1 MHKKIHVKTKNKI
14 CAAVLVF
21 VLAGSLTAG
30 ACAVPNVYAK
40 TEAEKK
46 RDAYK
51 KKLREKNS
59 DIANIKD
66 SQSDVKDSISV
77 AAAKMKTL
85 LSKQEQ
91 LKSDIKDK
99 QNEVEQANK
108 KLEEAKEE
116 EQKQYD
122 AMKLRIQYLYENS
135 TDNSIWS
142 AILESNGLSDMLN
155 RIEYATDLYKSDREL
170 MTSYQNAVK
179 KVEDWTMQLA
189 DEMDSLLALQDKY
202 QTQQGELKTL
212 MAKLEKQKDAY
223 AQQLAE
229 AQKQAQDYKKT
240 ISKQEAII
248 RAQEAAAAR
257 ANANTYDGGGTGAG
271 ARNRTDGIGQQGFL
285 HLGHIAV
292 LVHHAGPGG
301 GAHQGPDGV
310 EHVDHAEGEDQG
322 DGGEPAQLHKAGE
335 VELEQGLGGH
345 VSNRGH
351 PAGGGQ
357 GGEGGAAQYGDVP
370 DPVDHGGDEHA
381 QQHGGAHA
389 LAGQDDDGEQ
399 AHEGGDHGEHH
410 LPVARL
416 AHAVLNDGGG
426 QGAEEVP
433 HHVERRGEAVA
444 LGIDAHVGAQTD
456 VHQHQADG
464 GGDAVPHAQ
473 RDRLNDLVPDVQH
486 GQDDEHDALDKDDA
500 QGGLKGLQIAHAG
513 QGHKVGHHHGKEAVQ
528 AHAGGHG
535 EGLVGQEG
543 HTEHAHGGREAGG
556 HEHGVPKLLPVG
568 AETGEQVGVQRDDVG
583 HGHKGGQ
590 TGQDLGADVCAVLLQ
605 VKQLLHWDLLRF
617 Y

>member
-51 KKLREKNS
+51 KKMKAKNS

-66 SQSDVKDSISV
+66 SQSDVKDSITA

-116 EQKQYD
+116 EQNQYD

-212 MAKLEKQKDAY
+212 MAKLEQQKDAY

-257 ANANTYDGGGTGAG
+257 ANANTYDGGGTGASGGIASDSYLKDPDCNPSQTTDVSG
-271 ARNRTDGIGQQGFL
+271 ADIVAFAQQFVGNPYVWGGNSLTNGVDCSGFVHQVYAHFGISTPRYSQAFKSVGQPVSYQN
-285 HLGHIAV
+285 IQ
-292 LVHHAGPGG
+292 AGDVVVYP
-301 GAHQGPDGV
+301 
-310 EHVDHAEGEDQG
+310 
-322 DGGEPAQLHKAGE
+322 
-335 VELEQGLGGH
+335 GH
-345 VSNRGH
+345 VAIYIGNGNIVEAQSTR
-351 PAGGGQ
+351 AGITNSR
-357 GGEGGAAQYGDVP
+357 
-370 DPVDHGGDEHA
+370 PVNCHTITA
-381 QQHGGAHA
+381 IR
-389 LAGQDDDGEQ
+389 
-399 AHEGGDHGEHH
+399 
-410 LPVARL
+410 RL
-416 AHAVLNDGGG
+416 V
-426 QGAEEVP
+426 
-433 HHVERRGEAVA
+433 
-444 LGIDAHVGAQTD
+444 
-456 VHQHQADG
+456 
-464 GGDAVPHAQ
+464 
-473 RDRLNDLVPDVQH
+473 
-486 GQDDEHDALDKDDA
+486 
-500 QGGLKGLQIAHAG
+500 
-513 QGHKVGHHHGKEAVQ
+513 
-528 AHAGGHG
+528 
-535 EGLVGQEG
+535 
-543 HTEHAHGGREAGG
+543 
-556 HEHGVPKLLPVG
+556 
-568 AETGEQVGVQRDDVG
+568 
-583 HGHKGGQ
+583 
-590 TGQDLGADVCAVLLQ
+590 
-605 VKQLLHWDLLRF
+605 
-617 Y
+617 

>member
-51 KKLREKNS
+51 KKLKAKNS

-66 SQSDVKDSISV
+66 SQSDVKDSIT
-77 AAAKMKTL
+77 AAAARMKTL

-116 EQKQYD
+116 EQNQYD

-212 MAKLEKQKDAY
+212 MAKLEQQKDAY

-257 ANANTYDGGGTGAG
+257 ANANTYDGGGTGASGGIASDSYLKDPDCNPSQTTDVSG
-271 ARNRTDGIGQQGFL
+271 ADIVAFAQQFVGNPYVWGGNSLTNGVDCSGFVHQVYAHFGISTPRYSQAFKSVGQPVSYQN
-285 HLGHIAV
+285 I
-292 LVHHAGPGG
+292 
-301 GAHQGPDGV
+301 Q
-310 EHVDHAEGEDQG
+310 EGDVVVY
-322 DGGEPAQLHKAGE
+322 P
-335 VELEQGLGGH
+335 GH
-345 VSNRGH
+345 VAIYIGNGNIVEAQSTR
-351 PAGGGQ
+351 AGITNSR
-357 GGEGGAAQYGDVP
+357 
-370 DPVDHGGDEHA
+370 PVNCHTITA
-381 QQHGGAHA
+381 IR
-389 LAGQDDDGEQ
+389 
-399 AHEGGDHGEHH
+399 
-410 LPVARL
+410 RL
-416 AHAVLNDGGG
+416 V
-426 QGAEEVP
+426 
-433 HHVERRGEAVA
+433 
-444 LGIDAHVGAQTD
+444 
-456 VHQHQADG
+456 
-464 GGDAVPHAQ
+464 
-473 RDRLNDLVPDVQH
+473 
-486 GQDDEHDALDKDDA
+486 
-500 QGGLKGLQIAHAG
+500 
-513 QGHKVGHHHGKEAVQ
+513 
-528 AHAGGHG
+528 
-535 EGLVGQEG
+535 
-543 HTEHAHGGREAGG
+543 
-556 HEHGVPKLLPVG
+556 
-568 AETGEQVGVQRDDVG
+568 
-583 HGHKGGQ
+583 
-590 TGQDLGADVCAVLLQ
+590 
-605 VKQLLHWDLLRF
+605 
-617 Y
+617 

>member
-51 KKLREKNS
+51 KKLKAKNS

-66 SQSDVKDSISV
+66 SQSDVKDSIT
-77 AAAKMKTL
+77 AAAARMKTL

-116 EQKQYD
+116 EQNQYD

-170 MTSYQNAVK
+170 KTSYQNAVK

-212 MAKLEKQKDAY
+212 MAKLEQQKDAY

-257 ANANTYDGGGTGAG
+257 ANANTYDGGGTGASGGIASDSYLKDPDCNPSQTTDVSG
-271 ARNRTDGIGQQGFL
+271 ADIVAFAQQFVGNPYVWGGNSLTNGVDCSGFVHQVYAHFGISTPRYSQAFKSVGQPVSYQN
-285 HLGHIAV
+285 IQ
-292 LVHHAGPGG
+292 AGDVVVYP
-301 GAHQGPDGV
+301 
-310 EHVDHAEGEDQG
+310 
-322 DGGEPAQLHKAGE
+322 
-335 VELEQGLGGH
+335 GH
-345 VSNRGH
+345 VAIYIGNGNIVEAQSTR
-351 PAGGGQ
+351 AGITNSR
-357 GGEGGAAQYGDVP
+357 
-370 DPVDHGGDEHA
+370 PVNCHTITA
-381 QQHGGAHA
+381 IR
-389 LAGQDDDGEQ
+389 
-399 AHEGGDHGEHH
+399 
-410 LPVARL
+410 RL
-416 AHAVLNDGGG
+416 V
-426 QGAEEVP
+426 
-433 HHVERRGEAVA
+433 
-444 LGIDAHVGAQTD
+444 
-456 VHQHQADG
+456 
-464 GGDAVPHAQ
+464 
-473 RDRLNDLVPDVQH
+473 
-486 GQDDEHDALDKDDA
+486 
-500 QGGLKGLQIAHAG
+500 
-513 QGHKVGHHHGKEAVQ
+513 
-528 AHAGGHG
+528 
-535 EGLVGQEG
+535 
-543 HTEHAHGGREAGG
+543 
-556 HEHGVPKLLPVG
+556 
-568 AETGEQVGVQRDDVG
+568 
-583 HGHKGGQ
+583 
-590 TGQDLGADVCAVLLQ
+590 
-605 VKQLLHWDLLRF
+605 
-617 Y
+617 

>member
-51 KKLREKNS
+51 KKLKAKNS

-66 SQSDVKDSISV
+66 SQSDVKDSITA

-108 KLEEAKEE
+108 KLEEAKKE
-116 EQKQYD
+116 EQNQYD

-212 MAKLEKQKDAY
+212 MAKLEQQKDAY

-257 ANANTYDGGGTGAG
+257 ANANTYDGGGTGASGGIASDSYLKDPDCNPSQTTDVSG
-271 ARNRTDGIGQQGFL
+271 ADIVAFAQQFVGNPYVWGGNSLTNGVDCSGFVHQVYAHFGISTPRYSQAFKSVGQPVSYQN
-285 HLGHIAV
+285 IQ
-292 LVHHAGPGG
+292 AGDVVVYP
-301 GAHQGPDGV
+301 
-310 EHVDHAEGEDQG
+310 
-322 DGGEPAQLHKAGE
+322 
-335 VELEQGLGGH
+335 GH
-345 VSNRGH
+345 VAIYIGNGNIVEAQSTR
-351 PAGGGQ
+351 AGITNSR
-357 GGEGGAAQYGDVP
+357 
-370 DPVDHGGDEHA
+370 PVNCHTITA
-381 QQHGGAHA
+381 IR
-389 LAGQDDDGEQ
+389 
-399 AHEGGDHGEHH
+399 
-410 LPVARL
+410 RL
-416 AHAVLNDGGG
+416 V
-426 QGAEEVP
+426 
-433 HHVERRGEAVA
+433 
-444 LGIDAHVGAQTD
+444 
-456 VHQHQADG
+456 
-464 GGDAVPHAQ
+464 
-473 RDRLNDLVPDVQH
+473 
-486 GQDDEHDALDKDDA
+486 
-500 QGGLKGLQIAHAG
+500 
-513 QGHKVGHHHGKEAVQ
+513 
-528 AHAGGHG
+528 
-535 EGLVGQEG
+535 
-543 HTEHAHGGREAGG
+543 
-556 HEHGVPKLLPVG
+556 
-568 AETGEQVGVQRDDVG
+568 
-583 HGHKGGQ
+583 
-590 TGQDLGADVCAVLLQ
+590 
-605 VKQLLHWDLLRF
+605 
-617 Y
+617 

>member
-51 KKLREKNS
+51 KKLREKNG

-257 ANANTYDGGGTGAG
+257 ANANTYDGGGTGASGGIASDSYLKDPDCNPSQTTDVSG
-271 ARNRTDGIGQQGFL
+271 ADIVAYAQQFVGNPYVWGGNSLTNGVDCSGFVHQVYAHFGISTPRYSQAFKSVGQPVSYQN
-285 HLGHIAV
+285 IQ
-292 LVHHAGPGG
+292 AGDVVVYP
-301 GAHQGPDGV
+301 
-310 EHVDHAEGEDQG
+310 
-322 DGGEPAQLHKAGE
+322 
-335 VELEQGLGGH
+335 GH
-345 VSNRGH
+345 VAIYIGNGNIVEAQSTR
-351 PAGGGQ
+351 AGITNSR
-357 GGEGGAAQYGDVP
+357 
-370 DPVDHGGDEHA
+370 PVNCHTITA
-381 QQHGGAHA
+381 IR
-389 LAGQDDDGEQ
+389 
-399 AHEGGDHGEHH
+399 
-410 LPVARL
+410 RL
-416 AHAVLNDGGG
+416 V
-426 QGAEEVP
+426 
-433 HHVERRGEAVA
+433 
-444 LGIDAHVGAQTD
+444 
-456 VHQHQADG
+456 
-464 GGDAVPHAQ
+464 
-473 RDRLNDLVPDVQH
+473 
-486 GQDDEHDALDKDDA
+486 
-500 QGGLKGLQIAHAG
+500 
-513 QGHKVGHHHGKEAVQ
+513 
-528 AHAGGHG
+528 
-535 EGLVGQEG
+535 
-543 HTEHAHGGREAGG
+543 
-556 HEHGVPKLLPVG
+556 
-568 AETGEQVGVQRDDVG
+568 
-583 HGHKGGQ
+583 
-590 TGQDLGADVCAVLLQ
+590 
-605 VKQLLHWDLLRF
+605 
-617 Y
+617 

>member
-51 KKLREKNS
+51 KKLKAKNS

-66 SQSDVKDSISV
+66 SQSDVKDSIT
-77 AAAKMKTL
+77 AAAARMKTL

-116 EQKQYD
+116 EQNQYD

-212 MAKLEKQKDAY
+212 MAKLEQQKDAY

-257 ANANTYDGGGTGAG
+257 ANANTYDGGGTGASGGIASDSYLKDPDCNPSQTTDVSG
-271 ARNRTDGIGQQGFL
+271 ADIVAFAQQFVGNPYVWGENSLTNGVDCSGFVHQVYAHFGISTPRYSQAFKSVGQPVSYQN
-285 HLGHIAV
+285 IQ
-292 LVHHAGPGG
+292 AGDVVVYP
-301 GAHQGPDGV
+301 
-310 EHVDHAEGEDQG
+310 
-322 DGGEPAQLHKAGE
+322 
-335 VELEQGLGGH
+335 GH
-345 VSNRGH
+345 VAIYIGNGNIVEAQSTR
-351 PAGGGQ
+351 AGITNSR
-357 GGEGGAAQYGDVP
+357 
-370 DPVDHGGDEHA
+370 PVNCHTITA
-381 QQHGGAHA
+381 IR
-389 LAGQDDDGEQ
+389 
-399 AHEGGDHGEHH
+399 
-410 LPVARL
+410 RL
-416 AHAVLNDGGG
+416 V
-426 QGAEEVP
+426 
-433 HHVERRGEAVA
+433 
-444 LGIDAHVGAQTD
+444 
-456 VHQHQADG
+456 
-464 GGDAVPHAQ
+464 
-473 RDRLNDLVPDVQH
+473 
-486 GQDDEHDALDKDDA
+486 
-500 QGGLKGLQIAHAG
+500 
-513 QGHKVGHHHGKEAVQ
+513 
-528 AHAGGHG
+528 
-535 EGLVGQEG
+535 
-543 HTEHAHGGREAGG
+543 
-556 HEHGVPKLLPVG
+556 
-568 AETGEQVGVQRDDVG
+568 
-583 HGHKGGQ
+583 
-590 TGQDLGADVCAVLLQ
+590 
-605 VKQLLHWDLLRF
+605 
-617 Y
+617 

>member
-51 KKLREKNS
+51 KKLKAKNS
-59 DIANIKD
+59 IT
-66 SQSDVKDSISV
+66 
-77 AAAKMKTL
+77 AAAARMKTL

-116 EQKQYD
+116 EQNQYD

-212 MAKLEKQKDAY
+212 MAKLEQQKDAY

-257 ANANTYDGGGTGAG
+257 ANANTYDGGGTGASGGIASDSYLKDPDCNPSQTTDVSG
-271 ARNRTDGIGQQGFL
+271 ADIVAFAQQFVGNPYVWGGNSLTNGVDCSGFVHQVYAHFGISTPRYSQAFKSVGQPVSYQN
-285 HLGHIAV
+285 IQ
-292 LVHHAGPGG
+292 AGDVVVYP
-301 GAHQGPDGV
+301 
-310 EHVDHAEGEDQG
+310 
-322 DGGEPAQLHKAGE
+322 
-335 VELEQGLGGH
+335 GH
-345 VSNRGH
+345 VAIYIGNGNIVEAQSTR
-351 PAGGGQ
+351 AGITNSR
-357 GGEGGAAQYGDVP
+357 
-370 DPVDHGGDEHA
+370 PVNCHTITA
-381 QQHGGAHA
+381 IR
-389 LAGQDDDGEQ
+389 
-399 AHEGGDHGEHH
+399 
-410 LPVARL
+410 RL
-416 AHAVLNDGGG
+416 V
-426 QGAEEVP
+426 
-433 HHVERRGEAVA
+433 
-444 LGIDAHVGAQTD
+444 
-456 VHQHQADG
+456 
-464 GGDAVPHAQ
+464 
-473 RDRLNDLVPDVQH
+473 
-486 GQDDEHDALDKDDA
+486 
-500 QGGLKGLQIAHAG
+500 
-513 QGHKVGHHHGKEAVQ
+513 
-528 AHAGGHG
+528 
-535 EGLVGQEG
+535 
-543 HTEHAHGGREAGG
+543 
-556 HEHGVPKLLPVG
+556 
-568 AETGEQVGVQRDDVG
+568 
-583 HGHKGGQ
+583 
-590 TGQDLGADVCAVLLQ
+590 
-605 VKQLLHWDLLRF
+605 
-617 Y
+617 

>member
-51 KKLREKNS
+51 KKLKAKNS

-66 SQSDVKDSISV
+66 SQLDVKDSIT
-77 AAAKMKTL
+77 AAAARMKTL

-116 EQKQYD
+116 EQNQYD

-212 MAKLEKQKDAY
+212 MAKLEQQKDAY

-257 ANANTYDGGGTGAG
+257 ANANTYDGGGTGASGGIASDSYLKDPDCNPSQTTDVSG
-271 ARNRTDGIGQQGFL
+271 ADIVAFAQQFVGNPYVWGGNSLTNGVDCSGFVHQVYAHFGISTPRYSQAFKSVGQPVSYQN
-285 HLGHIAV
+285 IQ
-292 LVHHAGPGG
+292 AGDVVVYP
-301 GAHQGPDGV
+301 
-310 EHVDHAEGEDQG
+310 
-322 DGGEPAQLHKAGE
+322 
-335 VELEQGLGGH
+335 GH
-345 VSNRGH
+345 VAIYIGNGNIVEAQSTR
-351 PAGGGQ
+351 AGITNSR
-357 GGEGGAAQYGDVP
+357 
-370 DPVDHGGDEHA
+370 PVNCHTITA
-381 QQHGGAHA
+381 IR
-389 LAGQDDDGEQ
+389 
-399 AHEGGDHGEHH
+399 
-410 LPVARL
+410 RL
-416 AHAVLNDGGG
+416 V
-426 QGAEEVP
+426 
-433 HHVERRGEAVA
+433 
-444 LGIDAHVGAQTD
+444 
-456 VHQHQADG
+456 
-464 GGDAVPHAQ
+464 
-473 RDRLNDLVPDVQH
+473 
-486 GQDDEHDALDKDDA
+486 
-500 QGGLKGLQIAHAG
+500 
-513 QGHKVGHHHGKEAVQ
+513 
-528 AHAGGHG
+528 
-535 EGLVGQEG
+535 
-543 HTEHAHGGREAGG
+543 
-556 HEHGVPKLLPVG
+556 
-568 AETGEQVGVQRDDVG
+568 
-583 HGHKGGQ
+583 
-590 TGQDLGADVCAVLLQ
+590 
-605 VKQLLHWDLLRF
+605 
-617 Y
+617 

>member
-51 KKLREKNS
+51 KKLKAKNS

-66 SQSDVKDSISV
+66 SQSDVKDSIT
-77 AAAKMKTL
+77 AAAARMKTL

-116 EQKQYD
+116 EQNQYD

-212 MAKLEKQKDAY
+212 MAKLEQQKDAY

-257 ANANTYDGGGTGAG
+257 ANANTYDGGGTGASGGIASDSYLKDPDCNPSQTTDVSG
-271 ARNRTDGIGQQGFL
+271 ADIVAFAQQFVGNPYVWGGNSLTNGVDCSGFVHQVYAHFGISTPRYSQAFKSVGQPVSYQN
-285 HLGHIAV
+285 IQ
-292 LVHHAGPGG
+292 AGDVVVYP
-301 GAHQGPDGV
+301 
-310 EHVDHAEGEDQG
+310 
-322 DGGEPAQLHKAGE
+322 
-335 VELEQGLGGH
+335 GH
-345 VSNRGH
+345 VAIYIGNGNIVEAQSTR
-351 PAGGGQ
+351 AGITNSR
-357 GGEGGAAQYGDVP
+357 
-370 DPVDHGGDEHA
+370 PVNCHTITA
-381 QQHGGAHA
+381 IR
-389 LAGQDDDGEQ
+389 
-399 AHEGGDHGEHH
+399 
-410 LPVARL
+410 RL
-416 AHAVLNDGGG
+416 G
-426 QGAEEVP
+426 
-433 HHVERRGEAVA
+433 
-444 LGIDAHVGAQTD
+444 
-456 VHQHQADG
+456 
-464 GGDAVPHAQ
+464 
-473 RDRLNDLVPDVQH
+473 
-486 GQDDEHDALDKDDA
+486 
-500 QGGLKGLQIAHAG
+500 
-513 QGHKVGHHHGKEAVQ
+513 
-528 AHAGGHG
+528 
-535 EGLVGQEG
+535 
-543 HTEHAHGGREAGG
+543 
-556 HEHGVPKLLPVG
+556 
-568 AETGEQVGVQRDDVG
+568 
-583 HGHKGGQ
+583 
-590 TGQDLGADVCAVLLQ
+590 
-605 VKQLLHWDLLRF
+605 
-617 Y
+617 

>member
-51 KKLREKNS
+51 KKLKAKNS

-66 SQSDVKDSISV
+66 SQSDVKDSITA

-116 EQKQYD
+116 EQNQYD

-212 MAKLEKQKDAY
+212 MAKLEQQKDAY

-257 ANANTYDGGGTGAG
+257 ANANTYDGGGTGASGGIASDSYLKDPDCNPSQTTDVSG
-271 ARNRTDGIGQQGFL
+271 ADIVAFAQQFVGNPYVWGGNSLTNGVDCSGFVHQVYAHFGISTPRYSKAFKSVGQPVSYQN
-285 HLGHIAV
+285 IQ
-292 LVHHAGPGG
+292 AGDVVVYP
-301 GAHQGPDGV
+301 
-310 EHVDHAEGEDQG
+310 
-322 DGGEPAQLHKAGE
+322 
-335 VELEQGLGGH
+335 GH
-345 VSNRGH
+345 VAIYIGNGNIVEAQSTR
-351 PAGGGQ
+351 AGITNSR
-357 GGEGGAAQYGDVP
+357 
-370 DPVDHGGDEHA
+370 PVNCHTITA
-381 QQHGGAHA
+381 IR
-389 LAGQDDDGEQ
+389 
-399 AHEGGDHGEHH
+399 
-410 LPVARL
+410 RL
-416 AHAVLNDGGG
+416 V
-426 QGAEEVP
+426 
-433 HHVERRGEAVA
+433 
-444 LGIDAHVGAQTD
+444 
-456 VHQHQADG
+456 
-464 GGDAVPHAQ
+464 
-473 RDRLNDLVPDVQH
+473 
-486 GQDDEHDALDKDDA
+486 
-500 QGGLKGLQIAHAG
+500 
-513 QGHKVGHHHGKEAVQ
+513 
-528 AHAGGHG
+528 
-535 EGLVGQEG
+535 
-543 HTEHAHGGREAGG
+543 
-556 HEHGVPKLLPVG
+556 
-568 AETGEQVGVQRDDVG
+568 
-583 HGHKGGQ
+583 
-590 TGQDLGADVCAVLLQ
+590 
-605 VKQLLHWDLLRF
+605 
-617 Y
+617 

>member
-51 KKLREKNS
+51 KKLKAKNS

-66 SQSDVKDSISV
+66 SQSDVKDSITA

-91 LKSDIKDK
+91 LKSDIKYK

-116 EQKQYD
+116 EQNQYD

-212 MAKLEKQKDAY
+212 MAKLEQQKDAY

-257 ANANTYDGGGTGAG
+257 ANANTYDGGGTGASGGIASDSYLKDPDCNPSQTTDVSG
-271 ARNRTDGIGQQGFL
+271 ADIVAFAQQFVGHPYVWGGNSLTNGVDCSGFVHQVYAHFGISTPRYSQAFKSVGQPVSYQN
-285 HLGHIAV
+285 IQ
-292 LVHHAGPGG
+292 AGDVVVYP
-301 GAHQGPDGV
+301 
-310 EHVDHAEGEDQG
+310 
-322 DGGEPAQLHKAGE
+322 
-335 VELEQGLGGH
+335 GH
-345 VSNRGH
+345 VAIYIGNGNIVEAQSTR
-351 PAGGGQ
+351 AGITNSR
-357 GGEGGAAQYGDVP
+357 
-370 DPVDHGGDEHA
+370 PVNCHTITA
-381 QQHGGAHA
+381 IR
-389 LAGQDDDGEQ
+389 
-399 AHEGGDHGEHH
+399 
-410 LPVARL
+410 RL
-416 AHAVLNDGGG
+416 V
-426 QGAEEVP
+426 
-433 HHVERRGEAVA
+433 
-444 LGIDAHVGAQTD
+444 
-456 VHQHQADG
+456 
-464 GGDAVPHAQ
+464 
-473 RDRLNDLVPDVQH
+473 
-486 GQDDEHDALDKDDA
+486 
-500 QGGLKGLQIAHAG
+500 
-513 QGHKVGHHHGKEAVQ
+513 
-528 AHAGGHG
+528 
-535 EGLVGQEG
+535 
-543 HTEHAHGGREAGG
+543 
-556 HEHGVPKLLPVG
+556 
-568 AETGEQVGVQRDDVG
+568 
-583 HGHKGGQ
+583 
-590 TGQDLGADVCAVLLQ
+590 
-605 VKQLLHWDLLRF
+605 
-617 Y
+617 

>member
-51 KKLREKNS
+51 KKLKAKNS

-66 SQSDVKDSISV
+66 SQSDVKDSIT
-77 AAAKMKTL
+77 AAAARMKTL

-116 EQKQYD
+116 EQNQYD

-212 MAKLEKQKDAY
+212 MAKLEQQKDAY

-257 ANANTYDGGGTGAG
+257 ANANTYDGGGTGASG
-271 ARNRTDGIGQQGFL
+271 GIASDSYLKDPDCNPSQTTDVSGTDIVAFAQQFVGHPYVWGGNSLTNGVDCSGFVHQVYAHFGISTPRYSQAFKSVGQPVSYQN
-285 HLGHIAV
+285 IQ
-292 LVHHAGPGG
+292 AGDVVVYP
-301 GAHQGPDGV
+301 
-310 EHVDHAEGEDQG
+310 
-322 DGGEPAQLHKAGE
+322 
-335 VELEQGLGGH
+335 GH
-345 VSNRGH
+345 VAIYIGNGNIVEAQSTR
-351 PAGGGQ
+351 AGITNSR
-357 GGEGGAAQYGDVP
+357 
-370 DPVDHGGDEHA
+370 PVNCHTITA
-381 QQHGGAHA
+381 IR
-389 LAGQDDDGEQ
+389 
-399 AHEGGDHGEHH
+399 
-410 LPVARL
+410 RL
-416 AHAVLNDGGG
+416 V
-426 QGAEEVP
+426 
-433 HHVERRGEAVA
+433 
-444 LGIDAHVGAQTD
+444 
-456 VHQHQADG
+456 
-464 GGDAVPHAQ
+464 
-473 RDRLNDLVPDVQH
+473 
-486 GQDDEHDALDKDDA
+486 
-500 QGGLKGLQIAHAG
+500 
-513 QGHKVGHHHGKEAVQ
+513 
-528 AHAGGHG
+528 
-535 EGLVGQEG
+535 
-543 HTEHAHGGREAGG
+543 
-556 HEHGVPKLLPVG
+556 
-568 AETGEQVGVQRDDVG
+568 
-583 HGHKGGQ
+583 
-590 TGQDLGADVCAVLLQ
+590 
-605 VKQLLHWDLLRF
+605 
-617 Y
+617 

>member
-51 KKLREKNS
+51 KKLKAKNS

-66 SQSDVKDSISV
+66 SQSDVKDSITV

-116 EQKQYD
+116 EQNQYD

-212 MAKLEKQKDAY
+212 MAKLEQQKDAY

-257 ANANTYDGGGTGAG
+257 ANANTYDGGGTGASGGIASDSYLKDPDCNPSQTTDVSG
-271 ARNRTDGIGQQGFL
+271 ADIVAFAQQFVGNPYVWGGNSLTNGVDCSGFVHQVYAHFGISTPRYSQAFKSVGQ
-285 HLGHIAV
+285 
-292 LVHHAGPGG
+292 P
-301 GAHQGPDGV
+301 
-310 EHVDHAEGEDQG
+310 
-322 DGGEPAQLHKAGE
+322 
-335 VELEQGLGGH
+335 
-345 VSNRGH
+345 VSYQNNQ
-351 PAGGGQ
+351 A
-357 GGEGGAAQYGDVP
+357 GDVVEYQGNVAIYIGNGNIVEAQSTRAGITNSR
-370 DPVDHGGDEHA
+370 PVNCHTITA
-381 QQHGGAHA
+381 IR
-389 LAGQDDDGEQ
+389 
-399 AHEGGDHGEHH
+399 
-410 LPVARL
+410 RL
-416 AHAVLNDGGG
+416 V
-426 QGAEEVP
+426 
-433 HHVERRGEAVA
+433 
-444 LGIDAHVGAQTD
+444 
-456 VHQHQADG
+456 
-464 GGDAVPHAQ
+464 
-473 RDRLNDLVPDVQH
+473 
-486 GQDDEHDALDKDDA
+486 
-500 QGGLKGLQIAHAG
+500 
-513 QGHKVGHHHGKEAVQ
+513 
-528 AHAGGHG
+528 
-535 EGLVGQEG
+535 
-543 HTEHAHGGREAGG
+543 
-556 HEHGVPKLLPVG
+556 
-568 AETGEQVGVQRDDVG
+568 
-583 HGHKGGQ
+583 
-590 TGQDLGADVCAVLLQ
+590 
-605 VKQLLHWDLLRF
+605 
-617 Y
+617 

>member
-51 KKLREKNS
+51 KKLKAKNS

-66 SQSDVKDSISV
+66 SQSDVKDSIT
-77 AAAKMKTL
+77 AAAARMKTL

-116 EQKQYD
+116 EQNQYD
-122 AMKLRIQYLYENS
+122 VMKLRIQYLYENS

-212 MAKLEKQKDAY
+212 MAKLEQQKDAY

-257 ANANTYDGGGTGAG
+257 ANANTYDGGGTGASGGIASDSYLKDPDCNPSQTTDVSG
-271 ARNRTDGIGQQGFL
+271 ADIVAFAQQFVGHPYVWGGNSLTNGVDCSGFVHQVYAHFGISTPRYSQAFKSVGQPVSYQN
-285 HLGHIAV
+285 IQ
-292 LVHHAGPGG
+292 AGDVVVYP
-301 GAHQGPDGV
+301 
-310 EHVDHAEGEDQG
+310 
-322 DGGEPAQLHKAGE
+322 
-335 VELEQGLGGH
+335 GH
-345 VSNRGH
+345 VAIYIGNGNIVEAQSTR
-351 PAGGGQ
+351 AGITNSR
-357 GGEGGAAQYGDVP
+357 
-370 DPVDHGGDEHA
+370 PVNCHTITA
-381 QQHGGAHA
+381 IR
-389 LAGQDDDGEQ
+389 
-399 AHEGGDHGEHH
+399 
-410 LPVARL
+410 RL
-416 AHAVLNDGGG
+416 V
-426 QGAEEVP
+426 
-433 HHVERRGEAVA
+433 
-444 LGIDAHVGAQTD
+444 
-456 VHQHQADG
+456 
-464 GGDAVPHAQ
+464 
-473 RDRLNDLVPDVQH
+473 
-486 GQDDEHDALDKDDA
+486 
-500 QGGLKGLQIAHAG
+500 
-513 QGHKVGHHHGKEAVQ
+513 
-528 AHAGGHG
+528 
-535 EGLVGQEG
+535 
-543 HTEHAHGGREAGG
+543 
-556 HEHGVPKLLPVG
+556 
-568 AETGEQVGVQRDDVG
+568 
-583 HGHKGGQ
+583 
-590 TGQDLGADVCAVLLQ
+590 
-605 VKQLLHWDLLRF
+605 
-617 Y
+617 

>member
-51 KKLREKNS
+51 KKLKAKNS

-66 SQSDVKDSISV
+66 SQSDVKDSIT
-77 AAAKMKTL
+77 AAADKMKTL

-116 EQKQYD
+116 EQNQYD

-212 MAKLEKQKDAY
+212 MAKLEQQKDAY

-257 ANANTYDGGGTGAG
+257 ANANTYDGGGTGASGGIASDSYLKDPDCNPSQTTDVSG
-271 ARNRTDGIGQQGFL
+271 ADIVAFAQQFVGNPYVWGGNSLTNGVDCSGFVHQVYAHFGISTPRYSQAFKSVGQPVSYQN
-285 HLGHIAV
+285 IQ
-292 LVHHAGPGG
+292 AGDVVVYP
-301 GAHQGPDGV
+301 
-310 EHVDHAEGEDQG
+310 
-322 DGGEPAQLHKAGE
+322 
-335 VELEQGLGGH
+335 GH
-345 VSNRGH
+345 VAIYIGNGNIVEAQSTR
-351 PAGGGQ
+351 AGITNSR
-357 GGEGGAAQYGDVP
+357 
-370 DPVDHGGDEHA
+370 PVNCHTITA
-381 QQHGGAHA
+381 IR
-389 LAGQDDDGEQ
+389 
-399 AHEGGDHGEHH
+399 
-410 LPVARL
+410 RL
-416 AHAVLNDGGG
+416 V
-426 QGAEEVP
+426 
-433 HHVERRGEAVA
+433 
-444 LGIDAHVGAQTD
+444 
-456 VHQHQADG
+456 
-464 GGDAVPHAQ
+464 
-473 RDRLNDLVPDVQH
+473 
-486 GQDDEHDALDKDDA
+486 
-500 QGGLKGLQIAHAG
+500 
-513 QGHKVGHHHGKEAVQ
+513 
-528 AHAGGHG
+528 
-535 EGLVGQEG
+535 
-543 HTEHAHGGREAGG
+543 
-556 HEHGVPKLLPVG
+556 
-568 AETGEQVGVQRDDVG
+568 
-583 HGHKGGQ
+583 
-590 TGQDLGADVCAVLLQ
+590 
-605 VKQLLHWDLLRF
+605 
-617 Y
+617 

>member
-51 KKLREKNS
+51 KKLKAKNS

-66 SQSDVKDSISV
+66 SQSDVKDSIT
-77 AAAKMKTL
+77 AAAARMKTL

-116 EQKQYD
+116 EQNQYD

-212 MAKLEKQKDAY
+212 MAKLEQQKDAY

-257 ANANTYDGGGTGAG
+257 ANANTYDGGGTGASG
-271 ARNRTDGIGQQGFL
+271 GIASDSYLKDPDCNPSQTTDVSVADIVAFAQQFVGNPYVWGGNSLTNGVDCSGFVHQVYAHFGISTPRYSQAFKSVGQPVSYQN
-285 HLGHIAV
+285 IQ
-292 LVHHAGPGG
+292 AGDVVVYP
-301 GAHQGPDGV
+301 
-310 EHVDHAEGEDQG
+310 
-322 DGGEPAQLHKAGE
+322 
-335 VELEQGLGGH
+335 GH
-345 VSNRGH
+345 VAIYIGNGNIVEAQSTR
-351 PAGGGQ
+351 AGITNSR
-357 GGEGGAAQYGDVP
+357 
-370 DPVDHGGDEHA
+370 PVNCHTITA
-381 QQHGGAHA
+381 IR
-389 LAGQDDDGEQ
+389 
-399 AHEGGDHGEHH
+399 
-410 LPVARL
+410 RL
-416 AHAVLNDGGG
+416 V
-426 QGAEEVP
+426 
-433 HHVERRGEAVA
+433 
-444 LGIDAHVGAQTD
+444 
-456 VHQHQADG
+456 
-464 GGDAVPHAQ
+464 
-473 RDRLNDLVPDVQH
+473 
-486 GQDDEHDALDKDDA
+486 
-500 QGGLKGLQIAHAG
+500 
-513 QGHKVGHHHGKEAVQ
+513 
-528 AHAGGHG
+528 
-535 EGLVGQEG
+535 
-543 HTEHAHGGREAGG
+543 
-556 HEHGVPKLLPVG
+556 
-568 AETGEQVGVQRDDVG
+568 
-583 HGHKGGQ
+583 
-590 TGQDLGADVCAVLLQ
+590 
-605 VKQLLHWDLLRF
+605 
-617 Y
+617 

>member
-51 KKLREKNS
+51 KKLKAKNS

-66 SQSDVKDSISV
+66 SQSDVKDSIT
-77 AAAKMKTL
+77 AAAARMKTL

-116 EQKQYD
+116 EQNQYD

-212 MAKLEKQKDAY
+212 MAKLEQQKDAY

-257 ANANTYDGGGTGAG
+257 ANANTYDGGGTGASGGIASDSYLKDPDCNPSQTTDVSG
-271 ARNRTDGIGQQGFL
+271 ADIVAFAQQFVGNPYVWGGNSLTIGVDCSGFVHQVYAHFGISTPRYSQAFKSVGQPVSYQN
-285 HLGHIAV
+285 IQ
-292 LVHHAGPGG
+292 AGDVVVYP
-301 GAHQGPDGV
+301 
-310 EHVDHAEGEDQG
+310 
-322 DGGEPAQLHKAGE
+322 
-335 VELEQGLGGH
+335 GH
-345 VSNRGH
+345 VAIYIGNGNIVEAQSTR
-351 PAGGGQ
+351 AGITNSR
-357 GGEGGAAQYGDVP
+357 
-370 DPVDHGGDEHA
+370 PVNCHTITA
-381 QQHGGAHA
+381 IR
-389 LAGQDDDGEQ
+389 
-399 AHEGGDHGEHH
+399 
-410 LPVARL
+410 RL
-416 AHAVLNDGGG
+416 V
-426 QGAEEVP
+426 
-433 HHVERRGEAVA
+433 
-444 LGIDAHVGAQTD
+444 
-456 VHQHQADG
+456 
-464 GGDAVPHAQ
+464 
-473 RDRLNDLVPDVQH
+473 
-486 GQDDEHDALDKDDA
+486 
-500 QGGLKGLQIAHAG
+500 
-513 QGHKVGHHHGKEAVQ
+513 
-528 AHAGGHG
+528 
-535 EGLVGQEG
+535 
-543 HTEHAHGGREAGG
+543 
-556 HEHGVPKLLPVG
+556 
-568 AETGEQVGVQRDDVG
+568 
-583 HGHKGGQ
+583 
-590 TGQDLGADVCAVLLQ
+590 
-605 VKQLLHWDLLRF
+605 
-617 Y
+617 

>member
-51 KKLREKNS
+51 KKLKAKNS

-66 SQSDVKDSISV
+66 SQSDVKDSIT
-77 AAAKMKTL
+77 AAAARMKTL

-179 KVEDWTMQLA
+179 KVEDWTVQLA

-212 MAKLEKQKDAY
+212 MAKLEQQKDAY

-257 ANANTYDGGGTGAG
+257 ANANTYDGGGTGASGGIASDSYLKDPDCNPSQTTDVSG
-271 ARNRTDGIGQQGFL
+271 ADIVAFAQQFVGNPYVWGGNSLTNGVDCSGFVHLVYAHFGIGTPRYSQAFKSVGQPVSYQN
-285 HLGHIAV
+285 IQ
-292 LVHHAGPGG
+292 AGDVVVYP
-301 GAHQGPDGV
+301 
-310 EHVDHAEGEDQG
+310 
-322 DGGEPAQLHKAGE
+322 
-335 VELEQGLGGH
+335 GH
-345 VSNRGH
+345 VAIYIGNGNIVEAQSTR
-351 PAGGGQ
+351 AGITNSR
-357 GGEGGAAQYGDVP
+357 
-370 DPVDHGGDEHA
+370 PVNCHTITA
-381 QQHGGAHA
+381 IR
-389 LAGQDDDGEQ
+389 
-399 AHEGGDHGEHH
+399 
-410 LPVARL
+410 RL
-416 AHAVLNDGGG
+416 V
-426 QGAEEVP
+426 
-433 HHVERRGEAVA
+433 
-444 LGIDAHVGAQTD
+444 
-456 VHQHQADG
+456 
-464 GGDAVPHAQ
+464 
-473 RDRLNDLVPDVQH
+473 
-486 GQDDEHDALDKDDA
+486 
-500 QGGLKGLQIAHAG
+500 
-513 QGHKVGHHHGKEAVQ
+513 
-528 AHAGGHG
+528 
-535 EGLVGQEG
+535 
-543 HTEHAHGGREAGG
+543 
-556 HEHGVPKLLPVG
+556 
-568 AETGEQVGVQRDDVG
+568 
-583 HGHKGGQ
+583 
-590 TGQDLGADVCAVLLQ
+590 
-605 VKQLLHWDLLRF
+605 
-617 Y
+617 

>member
-51 KKLREKNS
+51 KKLKAKNS
-59 DIANIKD
+59 EIANIKD
-66 SQSDVKDSISV
+66 SQSDVKDSIT
-77 AAAKMKTL
+77 AAAARMKTL

-116 EQKQYD
+116 EQNQYD

-212 MAKLEKQKDAY
+212 MAKLEQQKDAY

-257 ANANTYDGGGTGAG
+257 ANANTYDGGGTGASGGIASDSYLKDPDCNPSQTTDVSG
-271 ARNRTDGIGQQGFL
+271 ADIVAFAQQFVGNPYVWGGNSLTNGVDCSGFVHQVYAHFGISTPRYSQAFKSVGQPVSYQN
-285 HLGHIAV
+285 IQ
-292 LVHHAGPGG
+292 AGDVVVYP
-301 GAHQGPDGV
+301 
-310 EHVDHAEGEDQG
+310 
-322 DGGEPAQLHKAGE
+322 
-335 VELEQGLGGH
+335 GH
-345 VSNRGH
+345 VAIYIGNGNIVEAQSTR
-351 PAGGGQ
+351 AGITNSR
-357 GGEGGAAQYGDVP
+357 
-370 DPVDHGGDEHA
+370 PVNCHTITA
-381 QQHGGAHA
+381 IR
-389 LAGQDDDGEQ
+389 
-399 AHEGGDHGEHH
+399 
-410 LPVARL
+410 RL
-416 AHAVLNDGGG
+416 V
-426 QGAEEVP
+426 
-433 HHVERRGEAVA
+433 
-444 LGIDAHVGAQTD
+444 
-456 VHQHQADG
+456 
-464 GGDAVPHAQ
+464 
-473 RDRLNDLVPDVQH
+473 
-486 GQDDEHDALDKDDA
+486 
-500 QGGLKGLQIAHAG
+500 
-513 QGHKVGHHHGKEAVQ
+513 
-528 AHAGGHG
+528 
-535 EGLVGQEG
+535 
-543 HTEHAHGGREAGG
+543 
-556 HEHGVPKLLPVG
+556 
-568 AETGEQVGVQRDDVG
+568 
-583 HGHKGGQ
+583 
-590 TGQDLGADVCAVLLQ
+590 
-605 VKQLLHWDLLRF
+605 
-617 Y
+617 

>member
-21 VLAGSLTAG
+21 VLVGSLTAG

-51 KKLREKNS
+51 KKLKAKNS

-66 SQSDVKDSISV
+66 SQSDVKDSIT
-77 AAAKMKTL
+77 AAAARMKTL

-116 EQKQYD
+116 EQNQYD

-212 MAKLEKQKDAY
+212 MAKLEQQKDAY

-257 ANANTYDGGGTGAG
+257 ANANTYDGGGTGASGGIASDSYLKDPDCNPSQTTDVSG
-271 ARNRTDGIGQQGFL
+271 ADIVAFAQQFVGNPYVWGGNSLTNGVDCSGFVHQVYAHFGISTPRYSQAFKSVGQPVSYQN
-285 HLGHIAV
+285 IQ
-292 LVHHAGPGG
+292 AGDVVVYP
-301 GAHQGPDGV
+301 
-310 EHVDHAEGEDQG
+310 
-322 DGGEPAQLHKAGE
+322 
-335 VELEQGLGGH
+335 GH
-345 VSNRGH
+345 VAIYIGNGNIVEAQSTR
-351 PAGGGQ
+351 AGITNSR
-357 GGEGGAAQYGDVP
+357 
-370 DPVDHGGDEHA
+370 PVNCHTITA
-381 QQHGGAHA
+381 IR
-389 LAGQDDDGEQ
+389 
-399 AHEGGDHGEHH
+399 
-410 LPVARL
+410 RL
-416 AHAVLNDGGG
+416 V
-426 QGAEEVP
+426 
-433 HHVERRGEAVA
+433 
-444 LGIDAHVGAQTD
+444 
-456 VHQHQADG
+456 
-464 GGDAVPHAQ
+464 
-473 RDRLNDLVPDVQH
+473 
-486 GQDDEHDALDKDDA
+486 
-500 QGGLKGLQIAHAG
+500 
-513 QGHKVGHHHGKEAVQ
+513 
-528 AHAGGHG
+528 
-535 EGLVGQEG
+535 
-543 HTEHAHGGREAGG
+543 
-556 HEHGVPKLLPVG
+556 
-568 AETGEQVGVQRDDVG
+568 
-583 HGHKGGQ
+583 
-590 TGQDLGADVCAVLLQ
+590 
-605 VKQLLHWDLLRF
+605 
-617 Y
+617 

>member
-46 RDAYK
+46 RDEYK
-51 KKLREKNS
+51 KKLKAKNS

-66 SQSDVKDSISV
+66 SQSDVKDSITA

-116 EQKQYD
+116 EQNQYD

-212 MAKLEKQKDAY
+212 MAKLEQQKDAY

-257 ANANTYDGGGTGAG
+257 ANANTYDGGGTGASGGIASDSYLKDPDCNPSQTTDVSG
-271 ARNRTDGIGQQGFL
+271 ADIVAFAQQFVGNPYVWGGNSLTNGVDCSGFVHQVYAHFGISTPRYSQAFKSVGQPVSYQN
-285 HLGHIAV
+285 IQ
-292 LVHHAGPGG
+292 AGDVVVYP
-301 GAHQGPDGV
+301 
-310 EHVDHAEGEDQG
+310 
-322 DGGEPAQLHKAGE
+322 
-335 VELEQGLGGH
+335 GH
-345 VSNRGH
+345 VAIYIGNGNIVEAQSTR
-351 PAGGGQ
+351 AGITNSR
-357 GGEGGAAQYGDVP
+357 
-370 DPVDHGGDEHA
+370 PVNCHTITA
-381 QQHGGAHA
+381 IR
-389 LAGQDDDGEQ
+389 
-399 AHEGGDHGEHH
+399 
-410 LPVARL
+410 RL
-416 AHAVLNDGGG
+416 V
-426 QGAEEVP
+426 
-433 HHVERRGEAVA
+433 
-444 LGIDAHVGAQTD
+444 
-456 VHQHQADG
+456 
-464 GGDAVPHAQ
+464 
-473 RDRLNDLVPDVQH
+473 
-486 GQDDEHDALDKDDA
+486 
-500 QGGLKGLQIAHAG
+500 
-513 QGHKVGHHHGKEAVQ
+513 
-528 AHAGGHG
+528 
-535 EGLVGQEG
+535 
-543 HTEHAHGGREAGG
+543 
-556 HEHGVPKLLPVG
+556 
-568 AETGEQVGVQRDDVG
+568 
-583 HGHKGGQ
+583 
-590 TGQDLGADVCAVLLQ
+590 
-605 VKQLLHWDLLRF
+605 
-617 Y
+617 

>member
-51 KKLREKNS
+51 KKLKAKNS

-66 SQSDVKDSISV
+66 SQSDVKDSITA

-116 EQKQYD
+116 EQNQYD

-135 TDNSIWS
+135 TDNFIWS

-212 MAKLEKQKDAY
+212 MAKLEQQKDAY

-257 ANANTYDGGGTGAG
+257 ANANTYDGGGTGASGGIASDSYLKDPDCNPSQTTDVSG
-271 ARNRTDGIGQQGFL
+271 ADIVAFAQQFVGNPYVWGGNSLTNGVDCSGFVHQVYAHFGISTPRYSQAFKSVGQPVSYQN
-285 HLGHIAV
+285 IQ
-292 LVHHAGPGG
+292 AGDVVVYP
-301 GAHQGPDGV
+301 
-310 EHVDHAEGEDQG
+310 
-322 DGGEPAQLHKAGE
+322 
-335 VELEQGLGGH
+335 GH
-345 VSNRGH
+345 VAIYIGNGNIVEAQSTR
-351 PAGGGQ
+351 AGITNSR
-357 GGEGGAAQYGDVP
+357 
-370 DPVDHGGDEHA
+370 PVNCHTITA
-381 QQHGGAHA
+381 IR
-389 LAGQDDDGEQ
+389 
-399 AHEGGDHGEHH
+399 
-410 LPVARL
+410 RL
-416 AHAVLNDGGG
+416 V
-426 QGAEEVP
+426 
-433 HHVERRGEAVA
+433 
-444 LGIDAHVGAQTD
+444 
-456 VHQHQADG
+456 
-464 GGDAVPHAQ
+464 
-473 RDRLNDLVPDVQH
+473 
-486 GQDDEHDALDKDDA
+486 
-500 QGGLKGLQIAHAG
+500 
-513 QGHKVGHHHGKEAVQ
+513 
-528 AHAGGHG
+528 
-535 EGLVGQEG
+535 
-543 HTEHAHGGREAGG
+543 
-556 HEHGVPKLLPVG
+556 
-568 AETGEQVGVQRDDVG
+568 
-583 HGHKGGQ
+583 
-590 TGQDLGADVCAVLLQ
+590 
-605 VKQLLHWDLLRF
+605 
-617 Y
+617 

>member
-14 CAAVLVF
+14 CEAVLVF

-51 KKLREKNS
+51 KKLKAKNS

-66 SQSDVKDSISV
+66 SQSDVKDSITA

-116 EQKQYD
+116 EQNQYD

-212 MAKLEKQKDAY
+212 MAKLEQQKDAY

-257 ANANTYDGGGTGAG
+257 ANANTYDGGGTGASGGIASDSYLKDPDCNPSQTTDVSG
-271 ARNRTDGIGQQGFL
+271 ADIVAFAQQFVGNPYVWGGNSLTNGVDCSGFVHQVYAHFGISTPRYSQAFKSVGQPVSYQN
-285 HLGHIAV
+285 IQ
-292 LVHHAGPGG
+292 AGDVVVYP
-301 GAHQGPDGV
+301 
-310 EHVDHAEGEDQG
+310 
-322 DGGEPAQLHKAGE
+322 
-335 VELEQGLGGH
+335 GH
-345 VSNRGH
+345 VAIYIGNGNIVEAQSTR
-351 PAGGGQ
+351 AGITNSR
-357 GGEGGAAQYGDVP
+357 
-370 DPVDHGGDEHA
+370 PVNCHTITA
-381 QQHGGAHA
+381 IR
-389 LAGQDDDGEQ
+389 
-399 AHEGGDHGEHH
+399 
-410 LPVARL
+410 RL
-416 AHAVLNDGGG
+416 V
-426 QGAEEVP
+426 
-433 HHVERRGEAVA
+433 
-444 LGIDAHVGAQTD
+444 
-456 VHQHQADG
+456 
-464 GGDAVPHAQ
+464 
-473 RDRLNDLVPDVQH
+473 
-486 GQDDEHDALDKDDA
+486 
-500 QGGLKGLQIAHAG
+500 
-513 QGHKVGHHHGKEAVQ
+513 
-528 AHAGGHG
+528 
-535 EGLVGQEG
+535 
-543 HTEHAHGGREAGG
+543 
-556 HEHGVPKLLPVG
+556 
-568 AETGEQVGVQRDDVG
+568 
-583 HGHKGGQ
+583 
-590 TGQDLGADVCAVLLQ
+590 
-605 VKQLLHWDLLRF
+605 
-617 Y
+617 

>member
-51 KKLREKNS
+51 KKLKAKNS

-66 SQSDVKDSISV
+66 SQSDVKDSITA

-116 EQKQYD
+116 EQNQYD

-179 KVEDWTMQLA
+179 KVEDWTIQLA

-212 MAKLEKQKDAY
+212 MAKLEQQKDAY

-257 ANANTYDGGGTGAG
+257 ANANTYDGGGTGASGGIASDSYLKDPDCNPSQTTDVSG
-271 ARNRTDGIGQQGFL
+271 ADIVAFAQQFVGNPYVWGGNSLTNGVDCSGFVHQVYAHFGISTPRYSQAFKSVGQPVSYQNIQAGDVVVYP
-285 HLGHIAV
+285 GHVAIYI
-292 LVHHAGPGG
+292 GNGNI
-301 GAHQGPDGV
+301 V
-310 EHVDHAEGEDQG
+310 E
-322 DGGEPAQLHKAGE
+322 AQSTKAGITN
-335 VELEQGLGGH
+335 
-345 VSNRGH
+345 SR
-351 PAGGGQ
+351 
-357 GGEGGAAQYGDVP
+357 
-370 DPVDHGGDEHA
+370 PVNCHTITA
-381 QQHGGAHA
+381 IR
-389 LAGQDDDGEQ
+389 
-399 AHEGGDHGEHH
+399 
-410 LPVARL
+410 RL
-416 AHAVLNDGGG
+416 V
-426 QGAEEVP
+426 
-433 HHVERRGEAVA
+433 
-444 LGIDAHVGAQTD
+444 
-456 VHQHQADG
+456 
-464 GGDAVPHAQ
+464 
-473 RDRLNDLVPDVQH
+473 
-486 GQDDEHDALDKDDA
+486 
-500 QGGLKGLQIAHAG
+500 
-513 QGHKVGHHHGKEAVQ
+513 
-528 AHAGGHG
+528 
-535 EGLVGQEG
+535 
-543 HTEHAHGGREAGG
+543 
-556 HEHGVPKLLPVG
+556 
-568 AETGEQVGVQRDDVG
+568 
-583 HGHKGGQ
+583 
-590 TGQDLGADVCAVLLQ
+590 
-605 VKQLLHWDLLRF
+605 
-617 Y
+617 

>member
-51 KKLREKNS
+51 KKLREKNG

-257 ANANTYDGGGTGAG
+257 ANANTYDGGGTGASGGIASDSYLKDPDCNPSQTTDVSG
-271 ARNRTDGIGQQGFL
+271 ADIVAFAQQFVGNPYVWGGNSLTNGVDCSGFVHLVYAHFGISTPRYSQAFKSVGQPVSYQN
-285 HLGHIAV
+285 IQ
-292 LVHHAGPGG
+292 AGDVVVYP
-301 GAHQGPDGV
+301 
-310 EHVDHAEGEDQG
+310 
-322 DGGEPAQLHKAGE
+322 
-335 VELEQGLGGH
+335 GH
-345 VSNRGH
+345 VAIYIGNGNIVEAQSTR
-351 PAGGGQ
+351 AGITNSR
-357 GGEGGAAQYGDVP
+357 
-370 DPVDHGGDEHA
+370 PVNCHTITA
-381 QQHGGAHA
+381 IR
-389 LAGQDDDGEQ
+389 
-399 AHEGGDHGEHH
+399 
-410 LPVARL
+410 RL
-416 AHAVLNDGGG
+416 V
-426 QGAEEVP
+426 
-433 HHVERRGEAVA
+433 
-444 LGIDAHVGAQTD
+444 
-456 VHQHQADG
+456 
-464 GGDAVPHAQ
+464 
-473 RDRLNDLVPDVQH
+473 
-486 GQDDEHDALDKDDA
+486 
-500 QGGLKGLQIAHAG
+500 
-513 QGHKVGHHHGKEAVQ
+513 
-528 AHAGGHG
+528 
-535 EGLVGQEG
+535 
-543 HTEHAHGGREAGG
+543 
-556 HEHGVPKLLPVG
+556 
-568 AETGEQVGVQRDDVG
+568 
-583 HGHKGGQ
+583 
-590 TGQDLGADVCAVLLQ
+590 
-605 VKQLLHWDLLRF
+605 
-617 Y
+617 

>member
-21 VLAGSLTAG
+21 VLAGSPTAG

-51 KKLREKNS
+51 KKLKAKNS

-66 SQSDVKDSISV
+66 SQSDVKDSIT
-77 AAAKMKTL
+77 AAAARMKTL

-116 EQKQYD
+116 EQNQYD

-212 MAKLEKQKDAY
+212 MAKLEQQKDAY

-257 ANANTYDGGGTGAG
+257 ANANTYDGGGTGASGGIASDSYLKDPDCNPSQTTDVSG
-271 ARNRTDGIGQQGFL
+271 ADIVAFAQQFVGHPYVWGGNSLTNGVDCSGFVHQVYAHFGISTPRYSQAFKSVGQPVSYQN
-285 HLGHIAV
+285 IQ
-292 LVHHAGPGG
+292 AGDVVVYP
-301 GAHQGPDGV
+301 
-310 EHVDHAEGEDQG
+310 
-322 DGGEPAQLHKAGE
+322 
-335 VELEQGLGGH
+335 GH
-345 VSNRGH
+345 VAIYIGNGNIVEAQSTR
-351 PAGGGQ
+351 AGITNSR
-357 GGEGGAAQYGDVP
+357 
-370 DPVDHGGDEHA
+370 PVNCHTITA
-381 QQHGGAHA
+381 IR
-389 LAGQDDDGEQ
+389 
-399 AHEGGDHGEHH
+399 
-410 LPVARL
+410 RL
-416 AHAVLNDGGG
+416 V
-426 QGAEEVP
+426 
-433 HHVERRGEAVA
+433 
-444 LGIDAHVGAQTD
+444 
-456 VHQHQADG
+456 
-464 GGDAVPHAQ
+464 
-473 RDRLNDLVPDVQH
+473 
-486 GQDDEHDALDKDDA
+486 
-500 QGGLKGLQIAHAG
+500 
-513 QGHKVGHHHGKEAVQ
+513 
-528 AHAGGHG
+528 
-535 EGLVGQEG
+535 
-543 HTEHAHGGREAGG
+543 
-556 HEHGVPKLLPVG
+556 
-568 AETGEQVGVQRDDVG
+568 
-583 HGHKGGQ
+583 
-590 TGQDLGADVCAVLLQ
+590 
-605 VKQLLHWDLLRF
+605 
-617 Y
+617 

>member
-51 KKLREKNS
+51 KKLKAKNS

-66 SQSDVKDSISV
+66 SQSDVKDSIT
-77 AAAKMKTL
+77 AAAARMKTL

-116 EQKQYD
+116 EQNQYD

-212 MAKLEKQKDAY
+212 MAKLEQQKDAY

-257 ANANTYDGGGTGAG
+257 ANANTYYGGGTGASGGIASDSYLKDPDCNPSQTTDVSG
-271 ARNRTDGIGQQGFL
+271 ADIVAFAQQFVGNPYVWGGNSLTNGVDCSGFVHQVYAHFGISTPRYSQAFKSVGQPVSYQN
-285 HLGHIAV
+285 IQ
-292 LVHHAGPGG
+292 AGDVVVYP
-301 GAHQGPDGV
+301 
-310 EHVDHAEGEDQG
+310 
-322 DGGEPAQLHKAGE
+322 
-335 VELEQGLGGH
+335 GH
-345 VSNRGH
+345 VAIYIGNGNIVEAQSTR
-351 PAGGGQ
+351 AGITNSR
-357 GGEGGAAQYGDVP
+357 
-370 DPVDHGGDEHA
+370 PVNCHTITA
-381 QQHGGAHA
+381 IR
-389 LAGQDDDGEQ
+389 
-399 AHEGGDHGEHH
+399 
-410 LPVARL
+410 RL
-416 AHAVLNDGGG
+416 V
-426 QGAEEVP
+426 
-433 HHVERRGEAVA
+433 
-444 LGIDAHVGAQTD
+444 
-456 VHQHQADG
+456 
-464 GGDAVPHAQ
+464 
-473 RDRLNDLVPDVQH
+473 
-486 GQDDEHDALDKDDA
+486 
-500 QGGLKGLQIAHAG
+500 
-513 QGHKVGHHHGKEAVQ
+513 
-528 AHAGGHG
+528 
-535 EGLVGQEG
+535 
-543 HTEHAHGGREAGG
+543 
-556 HEHGVPKLLPVG
+556 
-568 AETGEQVGVQRDDVG
+568 
-583 HGHKGGQ
+583 
-590 TGQDLGADVCAVLLQ
+590 
-605 VKQLLHWDLLRF
+605 
-617 Y
+617 

>member
-51 KKLREKNS
+51 KKLKAKNS

-66 SQSDVKDSISV
+66 SQSDVKDSIT
-77 AAAKMKTL
+77 AAAARMKTL

-116 EQKQYD
+116 EQNQYD

-170 MTSYQNAVK
+170 MTYYQNAVK

-212 MAKLEKQKDAY
+212 MAKLEQQKDAY

-257 ANANTYDGGGTGAG
+257 ANANTYDGGGTGASGGIASDSYLKDPDCNPSQTTDVSG
-271 ARNRTDGIGQQGFL
+271 ADIVAFAQQFVGNPYVWGGNSLTNGVDCSGFVHQVYAHFGISTPRYSQAFKSVGQPVSYQN
-285 HLGHIAV
+285 IQ
-292 LVHHAGPGG
+292 AGDVVVYP
-301 GAHQGPDGV
+301 
-310 EHVDHAEGEDQG
+310 
-322 DGGEPAQLHKAGE
+322 
-335 VELEQGLGGH
+335 GH
-345 VSNRGH
+345 VAIYIGNGNIVEAQSTR
-351 PAGGGQ
+351 AGITNSR
-357 GGEGGAAQYGDVP
+357 
-370 DPVDHGGDEHA
+370 PVNCHTITA
-381 QQHGGAHA
+381 IR
-389 LAGQDDDGEQ
+389 
-399 AHEGGDHGEHH
+399 
-410 LPVARL
+410 RL
-416 AHAVLNDGGG
+416 V
-426 QGAEEVP
+426 
-433 HHVERRGEAVA
+433 
-444 LGIDAHVGAQTD
+444 
-456 VHQHQADG
+456 
-464 GGDAVPHAQ
+464 
-473 RDRLNDLVPDVQH
+473 
-486 GQDDEHDALDKDDA
+486 
-500 QGGLKGLQIAHAG
+500 
-513 QGHKVGHHHGKEAVQ
+513 
-528 AHAGGHG
+528 
-535 EGLVGQEG
+535 
-543 HTEHAHGGREAGG
+543 
-556 HEHGVPKLLPVG
+556 
-568 AETGEQVGVQRDDVG
+568 
-583 HGHKGGQ
+583 
-590 TGQDLGADVCAVLLQ
+590 
-605 VKQLLHWDLLRF
+605 
-617 Y
+617 

>member
-51 KKLREKNS
+51 KKLREKNG

-77 AAAKMKTL
+77 AAARMKTL

-257 ANANTYDGGGTGAG
+257 ANANTYDGGGTGASGGIASDSYLKDPDCNPSQTTDVSG
-271 ARNRTDGIGQQGFL
+271 ADIVAFAQQFVGNPYVWGGNSLTNGVDCSGFVHQVYAHFGISTPRYSQAFKSVGQPVSYQN
-285 HLGHIAV
+285 IQ
-292 LVHHAGPGG
+292 AGDVVVYP
-301 GAHQGPDGV
+301 
-310 EHVDHAEGEDQG
+310 
-322 DGGEPAQLHKAGE
+322 
-335 VELEQGLGGH
+335 GH
-345 VSNRGH
+345 VAIYIGNGNIVEAQSTR
-351 PAGGGQ
+351 AGITNSR
-357 GGEGGAAQYGDVP
+357 
-370 DPVDHGGDEHA
+370 PVNCHTITA
-381 QQHGGAHA
+381 IR
-389 LAGQDDDGEQ
+389 
-399 AHEGGDHGEHH
+399 
-410 LPVARL
+410 RL
-416 AHAVLNDGGG
+416 V
-426 QGAEEVP
+426 
-433 HHVERRGEAVA
+433 
-444 LGIDAHVGAQTD
+444 
-456 VHQHQADG
+456 
-464 GGDAVPHAQ
+464 
-473 RDRLNDLVPDVQH
+473 
-486 GQDDEHDALDKDDA
+486 
-500 QGGLKGLQIAHAG
+500 
-513 QGHKVGHHHGKEAVQ
+513 
-528 AHAGGHG
+528 
-535 EGLVGQEG
+535 
-543 HTEHAHGGREAGG
+543 
-556 HEHGVPKLLPVG
+556 
-568 AETGEQVGVQRDDVG
+568 
-583 HGHKGGQ
+583 
-590 TGQDLGADVCAVLLQ
+590 
-605 VKQLLHWDLLRF
+605 
-617 Y
+617 

>member
-51 KKLREKNS
+51 KKLKAKNS

-66 SQSDVKDSISV
+66 SQSDVKDSITA

-116 EQKQYD
+116 EQNQYD

-212 MAKLEKQKDAY
+212 MAKLEQQKDAY

-257 ANANTYDGGGTGAG
+257 ANANTYDGGGTGASGGIASDSYLKDPDCNPSQTTDVSG
-271 ARNRTDGIGQQGFL
+271 ADIVAFAQQFVGHPYVWGGNSLTNGVDCSGFVHQVYAHFGISTPRYSQAFKSVGQPVSYQN
-285 HLGHIAV
+285 IQ
-292 LVHHAGPGG
+292 AGDVVVYP
-301 GAHQGPDGV
+301 
-310 EHVDHAEGEDQG
+310 
-322 DGGEPAQLHKAGE
+322 
-335 VELEQGLGGH
+335 GH
-345 VSNRGH
+345 VAIYIGNGNIVEAQSTR
-351 PAGGGQ
+351 AGITNSR
-357 GGEGGAAQYGDVP
+357 
-370 DPVDHGGDEHA
+370 PVNCHTITA
-381 QQHGGAHA
+381 IR
-389 LAGQDDDGEQ
+389 
-399 AHEGGDHGEHH
+399 
-410 LPVARL
+410 RL
-416 AHAVLNDGGG
+416 V
-426 QGAEEVP
+426 
-433 HHVERRGEAVA
+433 
-444 LGIDAHVGAQTD
+444 
-456 VHQHQADG
+456 
-464 GGDAVPHAQ
+464 
-473 RDRLNDLVPDVQH
+473 
-486 GQDDEHDALDKDDA
+486 
-500 QGGLKGLQIAHAG
+500 
-513 QGHKVGHHHGKEAVQ
+513 
-528 AHAGGHG
+528 
-535 EGLVGQEG
+535 
-543 HTEHAHGGREAGG
+543 
-556 HEHGVPKLLPVG
+556 
-568 AETGEQVGVQRDDVG
+568 
-583 HGHKGGQ
+583 
-590 TGQDLGADVCAVLLQ
+590 
-605 VKQLLHWDLLRF
+605 
-617 Y
+617 

>member
-30 ACAVPNVYAK
+30 ACAAPNVYAK

-51 KKLREKNS
+51 KKLKAKNS

-66 SQSDVKDSISV
+66 SQSDVKDSITA

-116 EQKQYD
+116 EQNQYD

-212 MAKLEKQKDAY
+212 MAKLEQQKDAY

-257 ANANTYDGGGTGAG
+257 ANANTYDGGGTGASGGIASDSYLKDPDCNPSQTTDVSG
-271 ARNRTDGIGQQGFL
+271 ADIVAFAQQFVGNPYVWGGNSLTNGVDCSGFVHQVYAHFGISTPRYSQAFKSVGQPVSYQN
-285 HLGHIAV
+285 IQ
-292 LVHHAGPGG
+292 AGDVVVYP
-301 GAHQGPDGV
+301 
-310 EHVDHAEGEDQG
+310 
-322 DGGEPAQLHKAGE
+322 
-335 VELEQGLGGH
+335 GH
-345 VSNRGH
+345 VAIYIGNGNIVEAQSTR
-351 PAGGGQ
+351 AGITNSR
-357 GGEGGAAQYGDVP
+357 
-370 DPVDHGGDEHA
+370 PVNCHTITA
-381 QQHGGAHA
+381 IR
-389 LAGQDDDGEQ
+389 
-399 AHEGGDHGEHH
+399 
-410 LPVARL
+410 RL
-416 AHAVLNDGGG
+416 V
-426 QGAEEVP
+426 
-433 HHVERRGEAVA
+433 
-444 LGIDAHVGAQTD
+444 
-456 VHQHQADG
+456 
-464 GGDAVPHAQ
+464 
-473 RDRLNDLVPDVQH
+473 
-486 GQDDEHDALDKDDA
+486 
-500 QGGLKGLQIAHAG
+500 
-513 QGHKVGHHHGKEAVQ
+513 
-528 AHAGGHG
+528 
-535 EGLVGQEG
+535 
-543 HTEHAHGGREAGG
+543 
-556 HEHGVPKLLPVG
+556 
-568 AETGEQVGVQRDDVG
+568 
-583 HGHKGGQ
+583 
-590 TGQDLGADVCAVLLQ
+590 
-605 VKQLLHWDLLRF
+605 
-617 Y
+617 

>member
-14 CAAVLVF
+14 CAALLVF

-51 KKLREKNS
+51 KKLKAKNS

-66 SQSDVKDSISV
+66 SQSDVKDSITA

-116 EQKQYD
+116 EQNQYD

-257 ANANTYDGGGTGAG
+257 ANANTYDGGGTGASGGIASDSYLKDPDCNPSQTTDVSG
-271 ARNRTDGIGQQGFL
+271 ADIVAFAQQFVGNPYVWGGNSLTNGVDCSGFVHLVYAHFGISTPRYSQAFKSVGQPVSYQN
-285 HLGHIAV
+285 IQ
-292 LVHHAGPGG
+292 AGDVVVYP
-301 GAHQGPDGV
+301 
-310 EHVDHAEGEDQG
+310 
-322 DGGEPAQLHKAGE
+322 
-335 VELEQGLGGH
+335 GH
-345 VSNRGH
+345 VAIYIGNGNIVEAQSTR
-351 PAGGGQ
+351 AGITNSR
-357 GGEGGAAQYGDVP
+357 
-370 DPVDHGGDEHA
+370 PVNCHTITA
-381 QQHGGAHA
+381 IR
-389 LAGQDDDGEQ
+389 
-399 AHEGGDHGEHH
+399 
-410 LPVARL
+410 RL
-416 AHAVLNDGGG
+416 V
-426 QGAEEVP
+426 
-433 HHVERRGEAVA
+433 
-444 LGIDAHVGAQTD
+444 
-456 VHQHQADG
+456 
-464 GGDAVPHAQ
+464 
-473 RDRLNDLVPDVQH
+473 
-486 GQDDEHDALDKDDA
+486 
-500 QGGLKGLQIAHAG
+500 
-513 QGHKVGHHHGKEAVQ
+513 
-528 AHAGGHG
+528 
-535 EGLVGQEG
+535 
-543 HTEHAHGGREAGG
+543 
-556 HEHGVPKLLPVG
+556 
-568 AETGEQVGVQRDDVG
+568 
-583 HGHKGGQ
+583 
-590 TGQDLGADVCAVLLQ
+590 
-605 VKQLLHWDLLRF
+605 
-617 Y
+617 

>member
-1 MHKKIHVKTKNKI
+1 MHKKIQVKTKNKI

-51 KKLREKNS
+51 KKLKAKNS

-66 SQSDVKDSISV
+66 SQSDVKDSITA

-116 EQKQYD
+116 EQNQYD

-212 MAKLEKQKDAY
+212 MAKLEQQKDAY

-257 ANANTYDGGGTGAG
+257 ANANTYDGGGTGASG
-271 ARNRTDGIGQQGFL
+271 GIASDSYL
-285 HLGHIAV
+285 KD
-292 LVHHAGPGG
+292 
-301 GAHQGPDGV
+301 PDCNPS
-310 EHVDHAEGEDQG
+310 QT
-322 DGGEPAQLHKAGE
+322 
-335 VELEQGLGGH
+335 
-345 VSNRGH
+345 
-351 PAGGGQ
+351 
-357 GGEGGAAQYGDVP
+357 
-370 DPVDHGGDEHA
+370 
-381 QQHGGAHA
+381 
-389 LAGQDDDGEQ
+389 
-399 AHEGGDHGEHH
+399 
-410 LPVARL
+410 
-416 AHAVLNDGGG
+416 
-426 QGAEEVP
+426 
-433 HHVERRGEAVA
+433 
-444 LGIDAHVGAQTD
+444 TD
-456 VHQHQADG
+456 VS
-464 GGDAVPHAQ
+464 
-473 RDRLNDLVPDVQH
+473 
-486 GQDDEHDALDKDDA
+486 
-500 QGGLKGLQIAHAG
+500 
-513 QGHKVGHHHGKEAVQ
+513 
-528 AHAGGHG
+528 
-535 EGLVGQEG
+535 
-543 HTEHAHGGREAGG
+543 
-556 HEHGVPKLLPVG
+556 
-568 AETGEQVGVQRDDVG
+568 
-583 HGHKGGQ
+583 
-590 TGQDLGADVCAVLLQ
+590 GADVVAFAQQFVGHPYVWGGNSLTNGVDCSGFVHQ
-605 VKQLLHWDLLRF
+605 VYAHFGISTPRYSQAFKSVGQPVSYQNIQAGDVVVYPGHVAIYIGNGNIVEAQSTRAGITNSRPVNCHTITAIRRLV
-617 Y
+617 

>member
-51 KKLREKNS
+51 KKLKAKNS

-77 AAAKMKTL
+77 AAARMKTL

-116 EQKQYD
+116 EQNQYD

-212 MAKLEKQKDAY
+212 MAKLEQQKDAY

-257 ANANTYDGGGTGAG
+257 ANANTYDGGGTGASGGIASDSYLKDPDCNPSQTTDVSG
-271 ARNRTDGIGQQGFL
+271 ADIVAFAQQFVGNPYVWGGNSLTNGVDCSGFVHQVYAHFGISTPRYSQAFKSVGQPVSYQN
-285 HLGHIAV
+285 IQ
-292 LVHHAGPGG
+292 AGDVVVYP
-301 GAHQGPDGV
+301 
-310 EHVDHAEGEDQG
+310 
-322 DGGEPAQLHKAGE
+322 
-335 VELEQGLGGH
+335 GH
-345 VSNRGH
+345 VAIYIGNGNIVEAQSTR
-351 PAGGGQ
+351 AGITNSR
-357 GGEGGAAQYGDVP
+357 
-370 DPVDHGGDEHA
+370 PVNCHTITA
-381 QQHGGAHA
+381 IR
-389 LAGQDDDGEQ
+389 
-399 AHEGGDHGEHH
+399 
-410 LPVARL
+410 RL
-416 AHAVLNDGGG
+416 V
-426 QGAEEVP
+426 
-433 HHVERRGEAVA
+433 
-444 LGIDAHVGAQTD
+444 
-456 VHQHQADG
+456 
-464 GGDAVPHAQ
+464 
-473 RDRLNDLVPDVQH
+473 
-486 GQDDEHDALDKDDA
+486 
-500 QGGLKGLQIAHAG
+500 
-513 QGHKVGHHHGKEAVQ
+513 
-528 AHAGGHG
+528 
-535 EGLVGQEG
+535 
-543 HTEHAHGGREAGG
+543 
-556 HEHGVPKLLPVG
+556 
-568 AETGEQVGVQRDDVG
+568 
-583 HGHKGGQ
+583 
-590 TGQDLGADVCAVLLQ
+590 
-605 VKQLLHWDLLRF
+605 
-617 Y
+617 

>member
-51 KKLREKNS
+51 KKLKAKNS

-66 SQSDVKDSISV
+66 SQSDVKDSIT
-77 AAAKMKTL
+77 AAAARMKTL

-116 EQKQYD
+116 EQNQYD

-212 MAKLEKQKDAY
+212 MAKLEQQKDAY

-257 ANANTYDGGGTGAG
+257 ANANTYDGGGTGASGGIASDSYLKDPDCNPSQTTDVSG
-271 ARNRTDGIGQQGFL
+271 ADIVAFAQQFVGNPYVWGGNSLTNGVDCSGFVHQVYAHFGISTPRYSQAFKSVGQPVSYQN
-285 HLGHIAV
+285 IQAWDV
-292 LVHHAGPGG
+292 VVYP
-301 GAHQGPDGV
+301 
-310 EHVDHAEGEDQG
+310 
-322 DGGEPAQLHKAGE
+322 
-335 VELEQGLGGH
+335 GH
-345 VSNRGH
+345 VAIYIGNGNIVEAQSTR
-351 PAGGGQ
+351 AGITNSR
-357 GGEGGAAQYGDVP
+357 
-370 DPVDHGGDEHA
+370 PVNCHTITA
-381 QQHGGAHA
+381 IR
-389 LAGQDDDGEQ
+389 
-399 AHEGGDHGEHH
+399 
-410 LPVARL
+410 RL
-416 AHAVLNDGGG
+416 V
-426 QGAEEVP
+426 
-433 HHVERRGEAVA
+433 
-444 LGIDAHVGAQTD
+444 
-456 VHQHQADG
+456 
-464 GGDAVPHAQ
+464 
-473 RDRLNDLVPDVQH
+473 
-486 GQDDEHDALDKDDA
+486 
-500 QGGLKGLQIAHAG
+500 
-513 QGHKVGHHHGKEAVQ
+513 
-528 AHAGGHG
+528 
-535 EGLVGQEG
+535 
-543 HTEHAHGGREAGG
+543 
-556 HEHGVPKLLPVG
+556 
-568 AETGEQVGVQRDDVG
+568 
-583 HGHKGGQ
+583 
-590 TGQDLGADVCAVLLQ
+590 
-605 VKQLLHWDLLRF
+605 
-617 Y
+617 